1 MARNSL
7 GRFTARRRV
16 TRAGLAQRFVGRA
29 VPIEGVEVD
38 GVVSGEPIVF
48 APEVEPQQAERKA
61 AKASS

>member
-7 GRFTARRRV
+7 GRFTARRV
-16 TRAGLAQRFVGRA
+16 TRAGLARRLVGRA

-48 APEVEPQQAERKA
+48 APEVEPQAASKA
-61 AKASS
+61 SKASS

>member
-1 MARNSL
+1 MARNAL
-7 GRFTARRRV
+7 GRFTARRV
-16 TRAGLAQRFVGRA
+16 TRAGLARRLVGRA

-48 APEVEPQQAERKA
+48 APDVIEPQAERKA